1 MLLAMLLAMLFAIRL
16 LVVTPAVKGVDLV
29 L

>member
-1 MLLAMLLAMLFAIRL
+1 MLFAILLAMLLATRL
-16 LVVTPAVKGVDLV
+16 LALTPAVKGVDLV